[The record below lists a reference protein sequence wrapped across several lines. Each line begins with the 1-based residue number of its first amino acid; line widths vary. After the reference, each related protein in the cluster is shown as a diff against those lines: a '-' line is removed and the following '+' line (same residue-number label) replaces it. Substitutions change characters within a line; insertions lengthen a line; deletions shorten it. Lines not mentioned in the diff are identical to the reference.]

1 MMANTLRTYELNE
14 FQKKMISDI
23 KSLPRKNL
31 NYITAQQ
38 SDKHPNL
45 TLPQMKKAI
54 KQAVK
59 RYIQE
64 ANLNYYSGLE
74 NELVKFYCVF
84 ETKKEFSLSQRSEK
98 ITNDEVSLGLHFH
111 LFITCPDSYP
121 WICFTSL
128 SYQILRE
135 LSSFPKKKKCIS
147 KYGYFEIDKLEEDF
161 VQYHTKQQDY
171 VQREMILKS
180 IN

>member
-1 MMANTLRTYELNE
+1 MPNTLRTYELNE

-31 NYITAQQ
+31 HYITAQQ
-38 SDKHPNL
+38 SDKHLNL

-54 KQAVK
+54 RQAIR
-59 RYIQE
+59 RYIRE
-64 ANLNYYSGLE
+64 TNLNYYSGLE

-84 ETKKEFSLSQRSEK
+84 ETKKEFSLSQRSAK
-98 ITNDEVSLGLHFH
+98 TLNDEVNMGLHFH
-111 LFITCPDSYP
+111 LFISCPDNYP

-135 LSSFPKKKKCIS
+135 LSSFPKKQRCIS
-147 KYGYFEIDKLEEDF
+147 KYGYFEIEALDENF

-171 VQREMILKS
+171 VQREMIMR
-180 IN
+180 N

>member
-1 MMANTLRTYELNE
+1 MTNTLRTYELNE

-31 NYITAQQ
+31 HYITAQQ
-38 SDKHPNL
+38 SDKHLNL

-54 KQAVK
+54 RQAIR
-59 RYIQE
+59 RYIKE

-84 ETKKEFSLSQRSEK
+84 ETKKEFSLSQRSAK
-98 ITNDEVSLGLHFH
+98 TLTDEVNMGLHFH
-111 LFITCPDSYP
+111 LFISCPDNYP

-135 LSSFPKKKKCIS
+135 LSSFPKKQRCIS
-147 KYGYFEIDKLEEDF
+147 KYGYFEIEDLEEDF
-161 VQYHTKQQDY
+161 VQYHTKQQDIFS
-171 VQREMILKS
+171 REMIMTS
-180 IN
+180 I